1 MNIPLKKTPDI
12 LSLLG
17 QSKTKNQTLVGFA
30 LETNDGSR
38 YALDKLKRK
47 NADAIILNTLG
58 KKGVGFE
65 TETNEVDVFM
75 ASGKSISYPLQDK
88 KMLGKALLSLFIE
101 EFKLT
106 DE

>member
-1 MNIPLKKTPDI
+1 MIIPLKKTPDI

-17 QSKTKNQTLVGFA
+17 QAKTKNQILVGFA
-30 LETNDGSR
+30 LETNNGSN

-58 KKGVGFE
+58 KNGVGFE
-65 TETNEVDVFM
+65 SETNEVDVFM